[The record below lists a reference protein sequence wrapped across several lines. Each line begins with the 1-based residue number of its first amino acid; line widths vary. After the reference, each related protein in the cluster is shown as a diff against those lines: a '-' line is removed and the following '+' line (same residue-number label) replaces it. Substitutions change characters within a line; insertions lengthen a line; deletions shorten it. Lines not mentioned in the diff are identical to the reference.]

1 MASKEES
8 RKREEVSQGDQFGR
22 DRINSAGREKRKGEN
37 IGEEK
42 WRKKRE

>member
-8 RKREEVSQGDQFGR
+8 RKRGGSFPGDQFGR

-37 IGEEK
+37 IGKEK
-42 WRKKRE
+42 WRKKGE